1 MSRTKV
7 FVSFSHK
14 DLEWLVRFS
23 EHVAV
28 LERQDLIDVWS
39 DTRIDAGSEWE
50 SEIENALTAAKV
62 AVLLV
67 SPPFLA
73 SDYIWKHEM
82 PRVVAH
88 SKQGM
93 TVLPLIVRPCAWRLQ
108 EELTRLQARP
118 AEGRPLS
125 LGSESQ
131 VDSDLMAFT
140 YELAAQVG
148 RSPVAA
154 GAEKTGL
161 PLTTSVDDVA
171 SVSGEWVGNYNAN
184 RPVQLRI
191 TEVRNGKIRG
201 TLEYTTEGTITR
213 VNGSI
218 HLSWSP
224 DDPIWAQLGG
234 VNYQNKGVAVS
245 FRETD
250 YEKRGSSSISFDG
263 EYHAFVSGDEM
274 TGAWFSGQRL
284 VGSLALQRV
293 VRQRQTRGPKRT
305 AETAA

>member
-1 MSRTKV
+1 MPRTRV
-7 FVSFSHK
+7 FVSYSHK
-14 DLEWLVRFS
+14 DLEWLTRFS

-28 LERQDLIDVWS
+28 LERQGLIDAWS
-39 DTRIDAGSEWE
+39 DTRIVAGAEWE
-50 SEIENALTAAKV
+50 REIDNALTAAKV

-73 SDYIWKHEM
+73 SSYIWEHEM

-93 TVLPLIVRPCAWRLQ
+93 NVLPLIVRPCAWRLE
-108 EELTRLQARP
+108 EELARLQARP
-118 AEGRPLS
+118 ADGRPLS

-131 VDSDLMAFT
+131 VDSDLSAFT

-154 GAEKTGL
+154 SVSKTDS
-161 PLTTSVDDVA
+161 PSAISVDHVA
-171 SVSGEWVGNYNAN
+171 GEWAGNYNGT
-184 RPVQLRI
+184 RPVCLRI
-191 TEVRNGKIRG
+191 TEVKDGRIRG
-201 TLEYTTEGTITR
+201 TMEYTAEGTITH
-213 VNGSI
+213 VKGSI
-218 HLSWSP
+218 HSSWSP

-234 VNYQNKGVAVS
+234 ANYQGKGVAVS

-250 YEKRGSSSISFDG
+250 YERKESSSISFDG
-263 EYHAFVSGDEM
+263 EYHVFVNGDEM

-284 VGSLALQRV
+284 VGSLTLQRV
-293 VRQRQTRGPKRT
+293 VRQRPTRGLKRT
-305 AETAA
+305 AEAAA